1 MNHTSPINPVI
12 LQWARATAGFSV
24 EEVVQKLKRKK
35 ITVDTIT
42 AWENGEA
49 FPDYIQLERLA
60 YEIYKRPLAIFFFPQ
75 PPAEETPQQ
84 AFRTLPESE
93 IQRLSP
99 RLRFL
104 LRRAKAMQINLEEL
118 YAGVNPAE
126 RQLVRDLQFSIDAPV
141 AELARVVR
149 QFLGIE
155 LSEQLQWRSS
165 EAALKAW
172 RNALENCGIFVFKD
186 AFKEET
192 ISGFCLHD
200 SRFPLIYVNNSKAYT
215 HQIFTLFHELAHLL
229 SGTGGI
235 DTPDETYIR
244 ALDGRNKQIEI
255 LRNRFAAAFLVPDA
269 DFDQR
274 IAQMPINEDSIRAL
288 ADQYS
293 VSREVIL
300 RRLRD
305 KQLVSSQYYE
315 QMVAQWRSSG
325 KGKRSKGGDPYRTKG
340 AYLGERYL
348 ELVFSRLYQNKI
360 SVDQLA
366 DYLGVKAKN
375 IAGMEELLFPKGA
388 AA

>member
-12 LQWARATAGFSV
+12 LQWARATAGLSI
-24 EEVVQKLKRKK
+24 EDVVQKLKRKK
-35 ITVDTIT
+35 ITVDTVT

-60 YEIYKRPLAIFFFPQ
+60 YEIYKRPLALFFFPE
-75 PPAEETPQQ
+75 PPVEETPQQ

-99 RLRFL
+99 RMRFL
-104 LRRAKAMQINLEEL
+104 LRRARAMQINLEEL
-118 YAGVNPAE
+118 YGGVNPAE
-126 RQLVRDLQFSIDAPV
+126 RQLVRDLEFALDAPV
-141 AELARVVR
+141 ADLARAVR
-149 QFLGIE
+149 EFLRIE
-155 LSEQLQWRSS
+155 LDEQMQWRSS
-165 EAALKAW
+165 DAAFKAW
-172 RNALENCGIFVFKD
+172 RLALEDCGVFVFKD
-186 AFKEET
+186 AFKEEI

-200 SRFPLIYVNNSKAYT
+200 SRFPLIYVNNSKAAT

-244 ALDGRNKQIEI
+244 ALVGRNRQIEI
-255 LRNRFAAAFLVPDA
+255 LCNRFAAAFLVPEA

-274 IAQMPINEDSIRAL
+274 IAPMPINEDSIRAL
-288 ADQYS
+288 AEQYS
-293 VSREVIL
+293 VSREVIA
-300 RRLRD
+300 RRL
-305 KQLVSSQYYE
+305 YE
-315 QMVAQWRSSG
+315 KHLMTQQSYDQMVRQWRTEATGRSG
-325 KGKRSKGGDPYRTKG
+325 AGGNYYLTQG

-348 ELVFSRLYQNKI
+348 ELAFSRLYQNKI

-366 DYLGVKAKN
+366 DYLGVKAKS
-375 IAGMEELLFPKGA
+375 IAGMEALLFAQGA